1 MATNSHLA
9 FWDSPSQVLPP
20 CSVAPTLQPIQWP
33 LSRAQTWQIRSSTP
47 QSSTWCSSS
56 RIWQTPSPLWHC
68 HATVQTSPAA
78 TAVSL
83 KLGAH
88 QISNFPV
95 VRSMNESE
103 MVCRFFPAFAHDVQ
117 HERVDQGASASAVES
132 ISQLYTIAWR
142 DEGGI
147 SYAKRLVQLLK
158 FLEHRRPYPSC
169 LSRPL
174 PQIIQLRLR

>member
-1 MATNSHLA
+1 
-9 FWDSPSQVLPP
+9 
-20 CSVAPTLQPIQWP
+20 
-33 LSRAQTWQIRSSTP
+33 
-47 QSSTWCSSS
+47 
-56 RIWQTPSPLWHC
+56 
-68 HATVQTSPAA
+68 
-78 TAVSL
+78 
-83 KLGAH
+83 
-88 QISNFPV
+88 
-95 VRSMNESE
+95 MNESE